1 MNIKFRE
8 NAVTAVSRDATGI
21 TVAVRGIDAPIVL
34 RFAQLSD
41 AVRAESMGYGMEVRL
56 TRAAAIERDT
66 KSGKPATAAEKHA
79 AIKRLADHY
88 ASGTDAWA
96 MASGGGGG
104 LSADTRALIEAL
116 STALGLPLDV
126 IEERVR
132 DMTTAERDSLR
143 VDPEIK
149 PALDAVYAE
158 RAKSAGV
165 AGMVA
170 KNLIEKLRA
179 RA

>member
-34 RFAQLSD
+34 RYAQLSD
-41 AVRAESMGYGMEVRL
+41 VVKTEAMGYGMEVRL

-88 ASGTDAWA
+88 ASGTEAWA
-96 MASGGGGG
+96 MVSMGGGG

-116 STALGLPLDV
+116 VIAFGLAPDAA
-126 IEERVR
+126 EEAVR
-132 DMTTAERDSLR
+132 EYTTAERDALR
-143 VDPEIK
+143 VDPEVK
-149 PALDAVYAE
+149 PHLDAVYAE
-158 RAKSAGV
+158 RARSAGV
-165 AGMVA
+165 AGMIT